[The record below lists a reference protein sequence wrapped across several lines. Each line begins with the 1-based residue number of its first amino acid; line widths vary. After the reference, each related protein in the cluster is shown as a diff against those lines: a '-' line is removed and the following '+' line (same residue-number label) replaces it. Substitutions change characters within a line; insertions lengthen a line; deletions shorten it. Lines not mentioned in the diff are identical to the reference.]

1 MKKIFFT
8 LSIICISSSVF
19 AYDLTAFITDA
30 ATGPGTG
37 SIDLTVGAGVA
48 PFTYSWSGPA
58 GFTSTSED
66 LTGLNYGTYTVTV
79 TDLYCGVATYS
90 WFVDSVSTI
99 GIKEITENNSI
110 FVYPNPGNN
119 QITVSSNNTFQNA
132 SFNLKNLAG
141 QVIMNQKNINGKSFS
156 FDIINEP
163 TGVFL
168 IEVYNENKYTRLKF
182 IKN

>member
-1 MKKIFFT
+1 MKKILFT
-8 LSIICISSSVF
+8 LSILCISNSVF
-19 AYDLTAFITDA
+19 SYDLTAFITDA

-48 PFTYSWSGPA
+48 PFTYSWSGPS
-58 GFTSTSED
+58 GFTATTED
-66 LTGLNYGTYTVTV
+66 ISGLNYGTYTVTV

-99 GIKEITENNSI
+99 GIMEINENNSI

-119 QITVSSNNTFQNA
+119 QITVTTNGTFQNA

-141 QVIMNQKNINGKSFS
+141 QLIMNQKYINGKSFS
-156 FDIINEP
+156 FDIVNEP
-163 TGVFL
+163 TGVYL
-168 IEVYNENKYTRLKF
+168 IEVLNENTCTRLKF